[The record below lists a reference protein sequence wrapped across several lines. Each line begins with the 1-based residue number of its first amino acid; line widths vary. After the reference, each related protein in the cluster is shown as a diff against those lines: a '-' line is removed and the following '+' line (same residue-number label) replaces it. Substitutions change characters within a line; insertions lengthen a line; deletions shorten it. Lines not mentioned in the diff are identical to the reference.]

1 MSDFSEGRKRH
12 TLICS
17 HDLPNYHGQSYLQTS
32 GASSSSIDTL
42 ANIRKTTIPKQK
54 YKVAGPNSLWH
65 IDGNR
70 YYQLFGT
77 IIKSY
82 SQNECQRTIYS
93 PQYIGIIIV
102 GTPTLIGIGIF
113 FLAMSFKKD
122 FINTFPWIKAAIATL
137 TQTLPNT
144 NNDLAGNMQ
153 NIFFSE
159 QNTGIWWENA
169 EKFIPNSC
177 KLLSIILYSDATN
190 VDTLGKS
197 QLHSIYVSIGNIK
210 N

>member
-1 MSDFSEGRKRH
+1 MSDFSKENIKNLDRFVIKLNDYKNYLGKRH
-12 TLICS
+12 TLLCS
-17 HDLPNYHGQSYLQTS
+17 HDLPNCHGQSYLQTS

-54 YKVAGPNSLWH
+54 YKVAGPNALWH

-122 FINTFPWIKAAIATL
+122 FINTFPWIKYRHRVL
-137 TQTLPNT
+137 NC
-144 NNDLAGNMQ
+144 
-153 NIFFSE
+153 
-159 QNTGIWWENA
+159 
-169 EKFIPNSC
+169 FII
-177 KLLSIILYSDATN
+177 KILN
-190 VDTLGKS
+190 K
-197 QLHSIYVSIGNIK
+197 
-210 N
+210 